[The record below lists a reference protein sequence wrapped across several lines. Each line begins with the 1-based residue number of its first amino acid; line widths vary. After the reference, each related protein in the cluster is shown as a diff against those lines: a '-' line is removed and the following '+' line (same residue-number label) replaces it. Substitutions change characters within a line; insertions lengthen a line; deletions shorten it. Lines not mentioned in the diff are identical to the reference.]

1 MGAPRSSARAFS
13 RRGSGKKESDIR
25 DLYEDIE
32 LTKKYL
38 AKYGVDFVIVG
49 DVERATYRPIATAK
63 FEEHPEV
70 FTKVASFG
78 DTSIY
83 RTYLSKYN
91 PTYKSALKK

>member
-1 MGAPRSSARAFS
+1 VLCNAIVGVLEPFD
-13 RRGSGKKESDIR
+13 SG
-25 DLYEDIE
+25 LPVV
-32 LTKKYL
+32 LQH
-38 AKYGVDFVIVG
+38 IVG
-49 DVERATYRPIATAK
+49 DVERATYKPIATAK